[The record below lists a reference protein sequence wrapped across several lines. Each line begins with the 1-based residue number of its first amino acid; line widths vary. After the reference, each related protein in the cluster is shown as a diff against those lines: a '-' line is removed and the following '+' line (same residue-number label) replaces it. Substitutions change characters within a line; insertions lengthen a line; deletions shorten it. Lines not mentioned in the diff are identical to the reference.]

1 MEIARKREAEESRL
15 LQEFHEMIDYNMKE
29 MQQCLVAAGKLF
41 CNYEKDSENRQCAR
55 EIVESVILKECV
67 GCQ

>member
-29 MQQCLVAAGKLF
+29 MQQCLVAAGKRRK
-41 CNYEKDSENRQCAR
+41 CDPERMCWMPGEKFLSFYCGR
-55 EIVESVILKECV
+55 
-67 GCQ
+67 